1 MLFRRKEGLHMNQQA
16 IRAVAKIQ
24 EIDEEMRELMK
35 ESMSASATNERPA
48 SEGSAN
54 STASIKPVVPSD
66 LNTLLERMSELSLA
80 EMDRSIQELQ
90 KARNFLRNERE
101 RMRQE
106 MAEYLRLTQNAVG
119 SAKAV
124 TASIANFETGAEEI
138 SKSRAPL

>member
-16 IRAVAKIQ
+16 TRAVAKIQ